1 MKNSFG
7 LKTYKDLSGKDLSKD
22 FWNYVEN
29 K

>member
-7 LKTYKDLSGKDLSKD
+7 LKSYKDLSGKDLSKD